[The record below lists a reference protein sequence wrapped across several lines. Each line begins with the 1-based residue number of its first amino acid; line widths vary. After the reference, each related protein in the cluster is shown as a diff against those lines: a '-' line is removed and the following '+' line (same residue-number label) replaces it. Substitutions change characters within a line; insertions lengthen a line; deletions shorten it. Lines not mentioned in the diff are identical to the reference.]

1 MRKAKRKIKQ
11 IPVQTTA
18 TQAVVDGWTNLAMG
32 LGVSPNVDNQISQ
45 GYFEFN
51 DFTKNRTQLEAGYR
65 TNWLCSSLVDC
76 VANDITRAGLEFT
89 GEIEPAELAELK
101 TAWQRLG
108 IMEDITDG
116 IRWGR
121 LYGGAIVLI
130 MVKNARYSEPLN
142 LETVKKGDFL
152 GLSVFDRWDLTPDIT
167 QLIQNGRDI
176 GKPEYYTIN
185 SLNGLKVHHSYIL
198 RFEGDKLPKWQAIN
212 EMLWG
217 ASVLENVLDRI
228 VAFETVTMGVANLT
242 SRAHLRTIKVDSL
255 RQVLAMGGNAEA
267 NLIKQFT
274 YIRQMQDN
282 EGITLL
288 DKNDEFET
296 AAYSFNGLDDVIL
309 QFVQQISGAK
319 RIPLSILFGEAP
331 SGLSNT
337 GDSDIRIYYDGI
349 ASKQTALD
357 EHIIKLARVVYQSL
371 FGKPAP
377 ADLGVRWNSLWQ
389 QNPTEKSTVTKNIVN
404 AVIECV
410 SNGIFSKELALKEIK
425 QLSTV
430 TGFGTNITDE
440 DISEGNPPDYSAPT
454 STTEPTPTRADL
466 LKQAKELL
474 DA

>member
-1 MRKAKRKIKQ
+1 MRKTKRRIK
-11 IPVQTTA
+11 PA
-18 TQAVVDGWTNLAMG
+18 QAVNDGWTNLTMG
-32 LGVSPNVDNQISQ
+32 LGISPNANNQISQ

-51 DFTKNRTQLEAGYR
+51 NFTKNRTQLEAGYR

-76 VANDITRAGLEFT
+76 VANDMTRASLEFT
-89 GEIEPAELAELK
+89 GEIDPAELTELK
-101 TAWQRLG
+101 TVWQRWG

-121 LYGGAIVLI
+121 LYGGAVLLI
-130 MVKNARYSEPLN
+130 MVKGAKYSEPLN
-142 LETVKKGDFL
+142 LEAIKKGDFL
-152 GLSVFDRWDLTPDIT
+152 GLSVYDRWDLTPDTT

-176 GKPEYYTIN
+176 GKPMYYTIN
-185 SLNGLKVHHSYIL
+185 SLNGLRVHHSYVM
-198 RFEGDKLPKWQAIN
+198 RFEGDKLPKWQAIS

-228 VAFETVTMGVANLT
+228 IAFETVTMGAANLT

-267 NLIKQFT
+267 NLVKQFA
-274 YIRQMQDN
+274 YIKQMQDN

-288 DKNDEFET
+288 DKSDDFQT
-296 AAYSFNGLDDVIL
+296 AAYNFSGLDTVIL

-349 ASKQTALD
+349 ASKQSTLD
-357 EHIIKLARVVYQSL
+357 ESVIKLARIVYQSN
-371 FGKPAP
+371 FGTPAP
-377 ADLGVRWNSLWQ
+377 DDLGVKWNSLWQ
-389 QNPTEKSTVTKNIVN
+389 QTPAEKSTVTKTTVDAIV
-404 AVIECV
+404 ECV
-410 SNGIFSKELALKEIK
+410 VNGIFSKELALKEIK
-425 QLSTV
+425 QLSTI

-440 DISEGNPPDYSAPT
+440 DIAEGNPPDYAVPSD
-454 STTEPTPTRADL
+454 TTPTPTRSDIL
-466 LKQAKELL
+466 NQAKELL
-474 DA
+474 TNG